1 MNDNEIKYLNILSEQ
16 NCPYIIKIID
26 NGEGPI
32 VRKEKNNG
40 EPLTRKYHEMK
51 YFSHVIKNIDIY
63 LN

>member
-32 VRKEKNNG
+32 VRKEKIMEN
-40 EPLTRKYHEMK
+40 L
-51 YFSHVIKNIDIY
+51 
-63 LN
+63 